1 MEQSRGDEESAE
13 IGAACAAGVRGSRFA
28 DLGSRPRNVT
38 EHAAA
43 IGDREPQPQ
52 PVCGRGMSRGPG
64 PAEAGPPPCGAH
76 RPPAHVAAKEAR
88 GFGGGVGALARCAP
102 SCGLRRG
109 GAKVRPPPGREAIS
123 CIPHALRTTV
133 SMPSES
139 FSRPSASGTPS
150 HASCPEVT
158 ASSPNSSV
166 GRCSEPTFSSPKGRH
181 AMGLTETVGSVVPA
195 PRRGIGSRRPRGRRR
210 SRPRLRGE
218 GRARHCPARSLLRHG
233 HQARRAR
240 LPLSSASR
248 LRARGRAA
256 ANASSSRRSRRE
268 ERRAGTP

>member
-1 MEQSRGDEESAE
+1 MRN
-13 IGAACAAGVRGSRFA
+13 
-28 DLGSRPRNVT
+28 RPRSGQRARLGFAV
-38 EHAAA
+38 
-43 IGDREPQPQ
+43 
-52 PVCGRGMSRGPG
+52 RGPG
-64 PAEAGPPPCGAH
+64 LAAEKRDRARCRDRRPRAAAAARVRSWNVARSRPGGGRTSALW
-76 RPPAHVAAKEAR
+76 RTPPA
-88 GFGGGVGALARCAP
+88 GARCREGSP
-102 SCGLRRG
+102 GLRRRG
-109 GAKVRPPPGREAIS
+109 GRTRAMRAVMRSAPRGAKVRPPPGREAIS

-150 HASCPEVT
+150 HASCPGVT

-181 AMGLTETVGSVVPA
+181 AMGPTETVGSVVPA
-195 PRRGIGSRRPRGRRR
+195 PRRGIGSGPRGRRR

-218 GRARHCPARSLLRHG
+218 GRARHRPARSLLRHG

-240 LPLSSASR
+240 LPMSSASR
-248 LRARGRAA
+248 RRARGRAA